1 MVDIVILSGFCN
13 DTATFNYTSNNII
26 SFPHRLLGP
35 YKIAHRIR
43 TAGYTVQVIDFV
55 QFIDTELLIKLIK
68 KFIGPQTILA
78 ASTTHLIGLVDK
90 ISTDP
95 VCQKIISVFDFFKK
109 NKKLLGGF
117 NSVKWKEA
125 LKADFVI
132 HGYAEND
139 IINFMN
145 THSNNGVSKKI
156 IDQWNITSCNFRW
169 HPTDHIIPGETIPME
184 MGRGCIFKCK
194 FCKFENIGKK
204 RGTYIRNIDL
214 IKEELLENFYLKNIT
229 NYQII
234 DDTFND
240 DVYKL
245 DQWAKIASDLPF
257 KIKFATHI
265 RADLLDKNKGTAS
278 LLRESGLKACSVGL
292 ESLHPK
298 ASSVIGKSWSGKRAA
313 EFIPTLLETE
323 WKDINLSANFIVGLP
338 NEPFRSVLKTY
349 NWVSKQK
356 MSAQFFKLALN
367 PNFKNSQTASIF
379 EKESEKY
386 GITFHNSIW
395 SHAHG
400 NEIDAGKLTDY
411 LNKKI
416 SMLSPLNGWDSL
428 HMLTYGY
435 DFDHIMSV
443 AKKSFLEDNDLSIRV
458 QKFINM
464 YVEKLEQQEL

>member
-1 MVDIVILSGFCN
+1 MVDILILSGFCN
-13 DTATFNYTSNNII
+13 DTTTFNYTSNNVI

-43 TAGYTVQVIDFV
+43 TAGYTAQVIDFS
-55 QFIDTELLIKLIK
+55 QFIDTEVLISLIN
-68 KFIGPQTILA
+68 KFIGTQTILA
-78 ASTTHLIGLVDK
+78 VSTTHLTENIDG
-90 ISTDP
+90 SADP
-95 VCQKIISVFDFFKK
+95 VCQKIIAIFDRFKK

-117 NSVKWKEA
+117 NSAKWKEL
-125 LKADFVI
+125 LKADFAI
-132 HGYAEND
+132 QGYAENE

-145 THSNNGVSKKI
+145 IHSNNGISKKI
-156 IDQWNITSCNFRW
+156 VDRWDITSCNFKW
-169 HPTDHIIPGETIPME
+169 HPNDHIISGETIPME

-204 RGTYIRNIDL
+204 RGTYIRNIEL
-214 IKEELLENFYLKNIT
+214 IKEELLENFHLNNIT

-245 DQWAKIASDLPF
+245 EQWAKITSDLPF
-257 KIKFATHI
+257 NIKFSTHI

-278 LLRESGLKACSVGL
+278 LLRDTGLKGCSVGI

-298 ASSVIGKSWSGKRAA
+298 ASSIIGKSWSGKRAM
-313 EFIPTLLETE
+313 EFIPNLIENE
-323 WKDINLSANFIVGLP
+323 WKNINLSANFIVGLP
-338 NEPFRSVLKTY
+338 YEPFKSVFKTY

-356 MSAQFFKLALN
+356 ISAQFFKLTVNQNL
-367 PNFKNSQTASIF
+367 KNDQASSIF

-386 GITFHNSIW
+386 GFVFHNSTW

-400 NEIDAGKLTDY
+400 NDMDARKLTDY

-416 SMLSPLNGWDSL
+416 STISPLSGWDSL

-435 DFDHIMSV
+435 EFDYIMSV
-443 AKKSFLEDNDLSIRV
+443 PKKTFLEDNDLSIRV
-458 QKFINM
+458 QTFIDT
-464 YVEKLEQQEL
+464 YVEKLKQQ